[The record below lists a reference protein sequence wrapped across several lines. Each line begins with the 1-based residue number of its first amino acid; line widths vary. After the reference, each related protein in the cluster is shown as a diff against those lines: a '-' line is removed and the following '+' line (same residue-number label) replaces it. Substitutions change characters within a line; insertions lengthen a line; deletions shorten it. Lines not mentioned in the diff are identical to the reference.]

1 MQKVGKRY
9 VNLIKYKDLMNKNYL
24 FSIFLI
30 TLIFSGDVHS
40 GWLCREAS
48 SIKSGNTLTT
58 CGIGYGKTEGQA
70 REDGLKKAF
79 KELDSICSRSI
90 DCKNQELLLEPLR
103 NECVKESGQH
113 KCYRALLATIT
124 KRKKTKPLEVKPIV
138 EREKK
143 ESKVVSKYQCD
154 YKFPEMR
161 DFLKSNKI
169 TAAVKRI
176 KQIPFRDKCSK
187 THYEFLNLM
196 GTMKKYPKSYLVYL
210 YSLVGTFGDN
220 WKDYRPIAIFEYL
233 YGNGDWNKRE
243 WKLLYEAI
251 KGGGQLEFSRYS
263 SLLFHP
269 LSKNQKLQRERLIG
283 LATDLRSGRLGFPKP
298 LIADQA
304 LIRVAGEFDD
314 SKALWGLEEIF
325 GKQLPL
331 VETLKSKKTPLR
343 LLARVSKKGFT
354 VKDRIKFHQWMLPI
368 LKRKGLD
375 REGQDFYMEYVRG
388 INQGIEKLDE
398 TIEEE
403 EVIAKELISLKEDFL
418 EKTKKSTNSIFSV
431 IKEKYRRERVVL
443 FCLRTKI
450 NCEKIVP
457 SQNALKKR
465 LKSKK
470 LKTVISSTE
479 YLSLMPAI
487 AKELKADLF
496 ALLKRKKMRRS
507 YSKAIEALLNTP
519 LSSKEEI
526 DIILKHSWDR
536 VFSYEEVMKIL
547 GKKALVSLIPIA
559 KNPRHDNQRLAID
572 MIGSLGSEGRSAR
585 SDLERILKET
595 KSYSVRDSAKAA
607 LEKIK

>member
-1 MQKVGKRY
+1 
-9 VNLIKYKDLMNKNYL
+9 
-24 FSIFLI
+24 
-30 TLIFSGDVHS
+30 
-40 GWLCREAS
+40 
-48 SIKSGNTLTT
+48 
-58 CGIGYGKTEGQA
+58 
-70 REDGLKKAF
+70 
-79 KELDSICSRSI
+79 
-90 DCKNQELLLEPLR
+90 
-103 NECVKESGQH
+103 
-113 KCYRALLATIT
+113 
-124 KRKKTKPLEVKPIV
+124 
-138 EREKK
+138 
-143 ESKVVSKYQCD
+143 
-154 YKFPEMR
+154 
-161 DFLKSNKI
+161 
-169 TAAVKRI
+169 
-176 KQIPFRDKCSK
+176 
-187 THYEFLNLM
+187 
-196 GTMKKYPKSYLVYL
+196 
-210 YSLVGTFGDN
+210 
-220 WKDYRPIAIFEYL
+220 
-233 YGNGDWNKRE
+233 
-243 WKLLYEAI
+243 
-251 KGGGQLEFSRYS
+251 
-263 SLLFHP
+263 
-269 LSKNQKLQRERLIG
+269 
-283 LATDLRSGRLGFPKP
+283 
-298 LIADQA
+298 
-304 LIRVAGEFDD
+304 
-314 SKALWGLEEIF
+314 
-325 GKQLPL
+325 
-331 VETLKSKKTPLR
+331 
-343 LLARVSKKGFT
+343 
-354 VKDRIKFHQWMLPI
+354 
-368 LKRKGLD
+368 
-375 REGQDFYMEYVRG
+375 MEYVRG